1 MLRLVLLQAWPLYHL
16 EFFRRV
22 FDGLTLS
29 DVEDRMIEK
38 ATIPKALR
46 EQVWIQ
52 KAGSVFQRKCF
63 VRWCQNTI
71 TVFDF
76 HTGHNVPESKG
87 GATRIDN
94 LVPLCSRCNLSMSN
108 NYTIDEWSAAFEAR
122 HRVQSSCLPF
132 WFCCFF
138 VPPSRNGN
146 PEPQAKEARGRSS

>member
-1 MLRLVLLQAWPLYHL
+1 M
-16 EFFRRV
+16 
-22 FDGLTLS
+22 S
-29 DVEDRMIEK
+29 EK

-52 KAGSVFQRKCF
+52 KAGPVFQRKCF
-63 VRWCQNTI
+63 VRWCQNII

-108 NYTIDEWSAAFEAR
+108 NYTIDEWSAAFEKQQR
-122 HRVQSSCLPF
+122 RSVWS
-132 WFCCFF
+132 CCFF
-138 VPPSRNGN
+138 
-146 PEPQAKEARGRSS
+146 RSS